1 MLSSTFKDSIG
12 NTSYKFTTSS
22 NANFCSA
29 TTCCSGTGSAL
40 TIADE
45 RLLNKDIGIETY
57 NRMNDKYQSQLR
69 SLKAEQ
75 SELKTE
81 KNPIEQYVDG
91 GLALLSNLI
100 TIYNKSDYERK
111 RALIGSIFSGKLV
124 VSKTECRTTETNKV
138 IELFIRNDRQL
149 EGIKKGTNSE
159 KSGLSPLVL
168 KAGLEPARALLPTGF

>member
-1 MLSSTFKDSIG
+1 
-12 NTSYKFTTSS
+12 
-22 NANFCSA
+22 
-29 TTCCSGTGSAL
+29 
-40 TIADE
+40 
-45 RLLNKDIGIETY
+45 
-57 NRMNDKYQSQLR
+57 MNDKYQLQLR

-138 IELFIRNDRQL
+138 IELFTRNDGQL
-149 EGIKKGTNSE
+149 EEIKKGTNSE

-168 KAGLEPARALLPTGF
+168 RAGLEPARTLLFTGF